1 AVLQAEEKG
10 EISARPPG
18 APRYASSEALAEH
31 AASSRSGIEERLLAL
46 GREQWL
52 HPGHVVSVLASAGAL
67 DDAEFERR
75 GPLLLARLLARD
87 EIRAGFVTGGRF
99 TPWEL
104 PLAELVEHIGTTW
117 TAIGGRTPGPDMI
130 AWFELTAQGRAAV
143 GTRGV
148 RAMAPGM
155 SGYDSPGVVGGSR
168 GRPVPAVGPT
178 GPSGGPV
185 TVRCPSEREHRY
197 PEGVHV
203 EKGAPDASTNRE
215 GRQLQRPP
223 CPPCRDLLPGGER
236 AARPRHDRDVGC
248 GAGEGLQ
255 HPDAADLGRRSR
267 RRGHVARRGRG
278 RGGVP
283 RPALRAAG
291 AQPRRGV
298 PGQLTGARPRPGG
311 SAPHARRPPP
321 DPAGAFVDP
330 VSLQV
335 RSGSGGI

>member
-1 AVLQAEEKG
+1 GTMGACPPFCPECPAAADRRATRCSTACAARPSSTPGSPRAAPGPSRRGAGCCAPGSSSWRARRGCSTGAEPAGCATRGGWGRCSRARALGGRQWVLDGARAVGLRAPRVVGASIQHAEMVDGLLTIALQGAQGPLRLSTVPRWRLEAPRGAVLQAEEKG

-75 GPLLLARLLARD
+75 GPLLLARLLARG

-104 PLAELVEHIGTTW
+104 PLAEVVEHIGTTW

-143 GTRGV
+143 GARGV

-155 SGYDSPGVVGGSR
+155 SGYDSPGVVGGFR
-168 GRPVPAVGPT
+168 
-178 GPSGGPV
+178 
-185 TVRCPSEREHRY
+185 
-197 PEGVHV
+197 
-203 EKGAPDASTNRE
+203 
-215 GRQLQRPP
+215 
-223 CPPCRDLLPGGER
+223 
-236 AARPRHDRDVGC
+236 
-248 GAGEGLQ
+248 
-255 HPDAADLGRRSR
+255 
-267 RRGHVARRGRG
+267 
-278 RGGVP
+278 
-283 RPALRAAG
+283 
-291 AQPRRGV
+291 
-298 PGQLTGARPRPGG
+298 
-311 SAPHARRPPP
+311 
-321 DPAGAFVDP
+321 
-330 VSLQV
+330 
-335 RSGSGGI
+335 